1 MIAEIFEIFLIL
13 DFFKKNVNNVLGRV
27 YFYQY
32 YSFTACSIS
41 SNGLFLSIFNA
52 WFFPNKFGIVGRYD
66 QNVRI
71 P

>member
-32 YSFTACSIS
+32 YSFTVFLVMGSFLVFLMLDFSQIS
-41 SNGLFLSIFNA
+41 LE
-52 WFFPNKFGIVGRYD
+52 
-66 QNVRI
+66 
-71 P
+71 